1 MHILLLDMPS
11 GGEWIL
17 IFMAI
22 LVLFGGNK
30 IPEFMRGLGK
40 GIREFNDAKN
50 NIKEEIE
57 AGMRETSKPAQ
68 SAAPAATEPAAP
80 VAEIP
85 TPTATAA
92 SVTEIPASPAA
103 PASNAAVTPAPDVPK
118 S

>member
-1 MHILLLDMPS
+1 MHILLFDLPS

-50 NIKEEIE
+50 NIKQEIE
-57 AGMRETSKPAQ
+57 AGMRETPKPAQ
-68 SAAPAATEPAAP
+68 AAAPAEAPAAVEAPAAP
-80 VAEIP
+80 VEHPAP
-85 TPTATAA
+85 TA
-92 SVTEIPASPAA
+92 SVTE
-103 PASNAAVTPAPDVPK
+103 PAPVHEPAPEAPK

>member
-1 MHILLLDMPS
+1 MHILLFDMPS

-57 AGMRETSKPAQ
+57 AGLRESPKPAQ
-68 SAAPAATEPAAP
+68 STAPAPADTQLAAPAPEIPAPAAPAAS
-80 VAEIP
+80 
-85 TPTATAA
+85 A
-92 SVTEIPASPAA
+92 SPSPAA
-103 PASNAAVTPAPDVPK
+103 PASGTAGPAAPEAPNA
-118 S
+118 